1 MPIVIIIIAVGI
13 GLLIATIWLV
23 KQALFTREI
32 IRNFKKCNV
41 VVAGKKGTGKGLIFN
56 KVIRKRNDKY
66 YGNVNYGGDFEEISL
81 KDVSVMPNTYKDFI
95 EEKVTKID
103 RRFIEKKDIYI
114 DDGGVYLP
122 SYMDSTLYKVYPSM
136 PIYYALSRHLYNHN
150 VHVNVQ
156 CYERL
161 WKALREQA
169 DYFITCKKTIKIFGI
184 FFTKCITYDKY
195 QSAVNGVLPLKA
207 RLMNKYSKAEVDIY
221 NATNG
226 DIRSG
231 WVIQFKHNIRYNT
244 RAFENVI
251 LKGDRIT
258 E

>member
-1 MPIVIIIIAVGI
+1 MVAIIIIIVVAIALV
-13 GLLIATIWLV
+13 IATIWLI
-23 KQALFTREI
+23 KQALFTKEI
-32 IRNFKKCNV
+32 VRNFKKCNV
-41 VVAGKKGTGKGLIFN
+41 IVAGKKGTGKDLIFN
-56 KVIRKRNDKY
+56 KVINKRHDEY
-66 YGNVNYGGDFEEISL
+66 YSNIQYGGKCNLISL
-81 KDVSVMPNTYKDFI
+81 KQVSVYPNTYDDFI
-95 EEKVTKID
+95 NEKVTKIE
-103 RRFIEKKDIYI
+103 RTFKEGKDIYVS
-114 DDGGVYLP
+114 DGGIFLP
-122 SYMDSTLYKVYPSM
+122 SYKDSTLYKVYPSM

-156 CYERL
+156 NYERL

-195 QSAVNGVLPLKA
+195 QSALQGMLPLKA
-207 RLMNKYSKAEVDIY
+207 RMMNKYSKAEVDIF

-226 DIRSG
+226 EIRQG
-231 WVIQFKHNIRYNT
+231 WVIQFKHNIHYNT

-251 LKGDRIT
+251 LKGERI